1 MHEPSDFETVTL
13 TELEPHIVTVRE
25 TGFVVVEVEVPVE
38 VRGEPTQ
45 STQTSEI
52 LPERIVVED
61 RQISVVSEAAQGP
74 AGRSGTD
81 SAAVFTMTAG
91 MALSGH
97 RAIAVLPNGTAG
109 YAEPDEA
116 GAYIGLS
123 THAALEGAPVTVAL
137 RDTITESSWSWQ
149 PGQPV
154 YFAPSGVLT
163 QTVPA
168 TVALT
173 RIGVAISPTTL
184 LLQRETPIFFG
195 D

>member
-1 MHEPSDFETVTL
+1 MAMTFADFVQ
-13 TELEPHIVTVRE
+13 TELPKRPFAEEDGAPGQVLARSN
-25 TGFVVVEVEVPVE
+25 
-38 VRGEPTQ
+38 R
-45 STQTSEI
+45 
-52 LPERIVVED
+52 PERPRELVWVD
-61 RQISVVSEAAQGP
+61 MPGVQP
-74 AGRSGTD
+74 A
-81 SAAVFTMTAG
+81 FTMTAG

-116 GAYIGLS
+116 GAYIGVS

-163 QTVPA
+163 QTVPT